1 MRGAVW
7 AADVMTRDVV
17 TLSPDMTLEAA
28 AERLVQR
35 AISGAP
41 VVDSQG
47 RLLGVLSESDILRH
61 LKRLAEDTLGKRY
74 LANRVHSLD
83 LLAFLGEREHAAVE
97 GIYRQLRAAK
107 VFEVM
112 TKRVVAV
119 KPTDTLEAVAAAMIE
134 HDVNRLPVVD
144 QGRVVGII
152 TRADLARVL
161 ATGRTDVPRL

>member
-1 MRGAVW
+1 MW

-41 VVDSQG
+41 VVDEHG
-47 RLLGVLSESDILRH
+47 HLLGILSESDILRR
-61 LKRLAEDTLGKRY
+61 LKQIAEETLGKRY
-74 LANRVHSLD
+74 LTNRVHSLD

-97 GIYRQLRAAK
+97 QVYRQLRASK
-107 VFEVM
+107 VGDVM
-112 TKRVVAV
+112 TKRAVAV
-119 KPTDTLEAVAAAMIE
+119 KPTDSLEAVAATMIE

-144 QGRVVGII
+144 AGRVVGIV

-161 ATGRTDVPRL
+161 ATGRKDVPRL

>member
-1 MRGAVW
+1 MW

-17 TLSPDMTLEAA
+17 TLSPDMTLESA

-35 AISGAP
+35 GISGAP
-41 VVDSQG
+41 VVDEHG
-47 RLLGVLSESDILRH
+47 RLIGILSESDILRH
-61 LKRLAEDTLGKRY
+61 LKRIAEDTLGKRY
-74 LANRVHSLD
+74 LTSRVHSLD

-97 GIYRQLRAAK
+97 QVYRQLRGSK
-107 VFEVM
+107 VSEVM
-112 TKRVVAV
+112 TKHAVAM
-119 KPTDTLEAVAAAMIE
+119 KPTDSLEAVAAAMIE

-144 QGRVVGII
+144 EGRVVGII

>member
-1 MRGAVW
+1 MW

-41 VVDSQG
+41 VVDERG
-47 RLLGVLSESDILRH
+47 RLVGILSESDILRR
-61 LKRLAEDTLGKRY
+61 LKEIAEESLGKRY
-74 LANRVHSLD
+74 LASRIHSLD
-83 LLAFLGEREHAAVE
+83 LLAFLGERRREAVE
-97 GIYRQLRAAK
+97 AVYHELRISR
-107 VFEVM
+107 VGDVM
-112 TKRVVAV
+112 TKHVESV
-119 KPTDTLEAVAAAMIE
+119 KPTDSLESVAAAMIE

-144 QGRVVGII
+144 AGRVVGII

-161 ATGRTDVPRL
+161 ATGSKDVPRL

>member
-1 MRGAVW
+1 
-7 AADVMTRDVV
+7 MTRDVV
-17 TLSPDMTLEAA
+17 TLSPDMTLETA

-35 AISGAP
+35 EISGAP
-41 VVDSQG
+41 VVDDHG
-47 RLLGVLSESDILRH
+47 RLLGILSESDILRR
-61 LKRLAEDTLGKRY
+61 LKGIAEEALGKRY
-74 LANRVHSLD
+74 LTSRVHSLD

-97 GIYRQLRAAK
+97 EVYRQLRASK
-107 VFEVM
+107 VSEVM
-112 TKRVVAV
+112 TRHVVAM